1 MFLWSIKTRNRNC
14 IFIIHVCM
22 RVCCQHLL
30 CSLST
35 SWPFFSSPCPLDFTP
50 SLVLPLSFTKA
61 EHLLVGV
68 CVKAENEIKKH
79 HESSACPS
87 HIAVVLW
94 LWSFSLKCF
103 EACDWYGC
111 IPLTV
116 WCYAWFPHSLAP
128 NRKLHQLWFVFILS
142 PFLYSTV
149 CAVVL
154 CWFLFV
160 CLIFHKELELWKSP
174 TADHIYV
181 PFQIQ
186 RSALS
191 CQYDPTN
198 SFLSFCLPTPRCRL
212 RWWMHSEAPYTRA

>member
-68 CVKAENEIKKH
+68 GVKAENEIKKH

-87 HIAVVLW
+87 HLAVVLW

-116 WCYAWFPHSLAP
+116 WCYDWFPHSLAP
-128 NRKLHQLWFVFILS
+128 NRKLHHS
-142 PFLYSTV
+142 RGLYS
-149 CAVVL
+149 
-154 CWFLFV
+154 FYPRF
-160 CLIFHKELELWKSP
+160 S
-174 TADHIYV
+174 
-181 PFQIQ
+181 IQ
-186 RSALS
+186 RSVLLFCVGFYLFVWFFIRSLS
-191 CQYDPTN
+191 AVVEISHRWPYLCSLPDPAIR
-198 SFLSFCLPTPRCRL
+198 SQLPI
-212 RWWMHSEAPYTRA
+212 WSH